1 MGANPHRIFGYRGAQ
16 VLAYVRVT
24 IDQHGQAPSYGMICD
39 ALGIATKGEVSEIV
53 SRLERRG
60 ALRRVGRGRVRR
72 ISLPA
77 IP

>member
-1 MGANPHRIFGYRGAQ
+1 MATNPNRIFGYRGAQ
-16 VLAYVRVT
+16 VLAYVRIT
-24 IDQHGQAPSYGMICD
+24 IASDGQAPSYGMICD
-39 ALGIATKGEVSEIV
+39 ALGISTKGEVSEIV

-72 ISLPA
+72 IALPS